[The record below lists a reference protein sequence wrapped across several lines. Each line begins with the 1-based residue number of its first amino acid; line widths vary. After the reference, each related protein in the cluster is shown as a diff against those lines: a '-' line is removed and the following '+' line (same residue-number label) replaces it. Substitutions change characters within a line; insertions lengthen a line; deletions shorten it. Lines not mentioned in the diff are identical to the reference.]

1 VLSERLERAANRM
14 IERITENPM
23 RGAWRSAAI
32 VLLGATII
40 GGVLIRLS
48 DPDEFSSVW
57 LGLWWSVQTVTTVG
71 YGDVVPHSL
80 LGRLVGMSVMIVGIA
95 FITVSTAAIASAFV
109 EAGRRQ
115 RAVADD
121 PQGAELRL
129 LRAEIESLRAEVRTL
144 IDRDGT
150 PP

>member
-1 VLSERLERAANRM
+1 MLSERLERTANRM

-23 RGAWRSAAI
+23 RGAWRAAATI
-32 VLLGATII
+32 LLGATLI
-40 GGVLIRLS
+40 GGILIRLS
-48 DPDEFSSVW
+48 DPDEFESVW
-57 LGLWWSVQTVTTVG
+57 EGLWWSVQTVTTVG
-71 YGDVVPHSL
+71 YGDVVPQTV
-80 LGRLVGMSVMIVGIA
+80 LGRVVAMVVMVVGIA